1 MSNTYI
7 SVKNCVFDSKPILFE
22 FATRSRG
29 NRKICSLP
37 STYKAEA
44 RFRVKKN
51 SGVSLTLNRSFLNL
65 QREAEATGK
74 FVLCLQLTKLKLGL
88 ELKQKITSKPQIT
101 NNSNPTHLKCLQREV
116 DITGKVFHY
125 LILSKLKFG

>member
-1 MSNTYI
+1 
-7 SVKNCVFDSKPILFE
+7 
-22 FATRSRG
+22 
-29 NRKICSLP
+29 
-37 STYKAEA
+37 
-44 RFRVKKN
+44 
-51 SGVSLTLNRSFLNL
+51 NL

-125 LILSKLKFG
+125 LILSKL

>member
-1 MSNTYI
+1 M
-7 SVKNCVFDSKPILFE
+7 
-22 FATRSRG
+22 
-29 NRKICSLP
+29 
-37 STYKAEA
+37 
-44 RFRVKKN
+44 
-51 SGVSLTLNRSFLNL
+51 TLNRSFLNL

-74 FVLCLQLTKLKLGL
+74 FVHYLILSKLKLGL